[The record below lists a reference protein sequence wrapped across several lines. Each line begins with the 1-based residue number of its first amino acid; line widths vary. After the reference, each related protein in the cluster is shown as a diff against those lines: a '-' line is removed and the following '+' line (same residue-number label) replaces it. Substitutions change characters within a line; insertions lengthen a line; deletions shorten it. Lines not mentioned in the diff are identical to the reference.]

1 MNKPITPEQMTE
13 WVEKTWRECQEMQV
27 MKGPMI
33 QGPLFEVTVT
43 EYERGWGQRLCPD
56 ETRIFTNRQ
65 DAEAYARTRNSG
77 TAEIY
82 WRAEIRQFG

>member
-1 MNKPITPEQMTE
+1 M
-13 WVEKTWRECQEMQV
+13 QE

-33 QGPLFEVTVT
+33 QGPLFEVAVT

-56 ETRIFTNRQ
+56 ETRIFINRQ

-77 TAEIY
+77 TPEIY

>member
-1 MNKPITPEQMTE
+1 MNE
-13 WVEKTWRECQEMQV
+13 

-65 DAEAYARTRNSG
+65 DAEAYARTRNFRYGRDLLASRHQ
-77 TAEIY
+77 AV
-82 WRAEIRQFG
+82 WLIRSRR

>member
-1 MNKPITPEQMTE
+1 MMP
-13 WVEKTWRECQEMQV
+13 V

-82 WRAEIRQFG
+82 WRADIRQFG

>member
-1 MNKPITPEQMTE
+1 
-13 WVEKTWRECQEMQV
+13 MQV

-33 QGPLFEVTVT
+33 QGPLFEVAVT

-77 TAEIY
+77 TPEIY

>member
-1 MNKPITPEQMTE
+1 MN
-13 WVEKTWRECQEMQV
+13 V

-43 EYERGWGQRLCPD
+43 ERGWGQRLCPD
-56 ETRIFTNRQ
+56 ETRIFANRA

-77 TAEIY
+77 TTEIY
-82 WRAEIRQFG
+82 WRADIRQFG